1 MEKKQVKNLLL
12 ILGSI
17 LILFIIFMAKKI
29 NFGNTMSK
37 QTEEI
42 VDYILNREYYEANL
56 ELKITDQEKNIV
68 NLYEIKQ
75 VAENENYYQEVIN
88 KQNDEKIQMEY
99 KDGNLKIL
107 NANLNLEKSYQ
118 NYHNKIGNNIFL
130 TTFIQCYKQKADSRY
145 FEENNEIIL
154 ETTEPNNKKVYNKK
168 LYIDKRTQKPMKII
182 FKDSTGREVINIKYN
197 DIDFKNK

>member
-154 ETTEPNNKKVYNKK
+154 ETTEPTNKKVYNKK